1 MGKARRGQSAVET
14 MMVVPLVAMGIMS
27 LYYLWSIIFAS
38 ENAHI
43 RAREYVLH
51 GDHFL
56 SDADGVS
63 GSDPFSGTN
72 YERADSQSFRFEAR
86 ATDQSLPVFGRTESI
101 RTTAVITSD

>member
-1 MGKARRGQSAVET
+1 MARARRGQSAVET
-14 MMVVPLVAMGIMS
+14 MMVVPLIAMGIMS

-51 GDHFL
+51 GGAFL
-56 SDADGVS
+56 SDTDGVS
-63 GSDPFSGTN
+63 GSDPFSGSN
-72 YERADSQSFRFEAR
+72 YQRADSQSFRFESR
-86 ATDQSLPVFGRTESI
+86 ASDQSLPVFGRAESI